1 MVDKLSEKQ
10 KEEFRETFDFLD
22 KDKDGK
28 ITSKELASVMVPLG
42 HDPSDTELKDI
53 ISDVDSNH
61 DGMIDFDEFL
71 EMMARKISGPEVQA
85 ELREAF
91 NVFDKDGNGTISED
105 ELRQVMHNLGEKLTD
120 EDIKAMMR
128 EADTDGDGEVNFEEF
143 VQMMSFSFAT
153 DE

>member
-1 MVDKLSEKQ
+1 MVSPGVLVKVSGSLSSVEKGVICLWV
-10 KEEFRETFDFLD
+10 FETDYTCWYAI
-22 KDKDGK
+22 K
-28 ITSKELASVMVPLG
+28 S
-42 HDPSDTELKDI
+42 
-53 ISDVDSNH
+53 
-61 DGMIDFDEFL
+61 
-71 EMMARKISGPEVQA
+71 

-153 DE
+153 DEWQRLHF

>member
-1 MVDKLSEKQ
+1 MRKAKRCYLFAG
-10 KEEFRETFDFLD
+10 FRNQDYTCWYAI
-22 KDKDGK
+22 K
-28 ITSKELASVMVPLG
+28 S
-42 HDPSDTELKDI
+42 
-53 ISDVDSNH
+53 
-61 DGMIDFDEFL
+61 
-71 EMMARKISGPEVQA
+71 

-91 NVFDKDGNGTISED
+91 NVFDTDGNGTISED

-153 DE
+153 DEWQQLTHPSSQVV

>member
-1 MVDKLSEKQ
+1 MLFVCGFSKL
-10 KEEFRETFDFLD
+10 
-22 KDKDGK
+22 
-28 ITSKELASVMVPLG
+28 
-42 HDPSDTELKDI
+42 I
-53 ISDVDSNH
+53 ILTCWYAIKS
-61 DGMIDFDEFL
+61 
-71 EMMARKISGPEVQA
+71 

-91 NVFDKDGNGTISED
+91 NVFDTDGNGTISED

-153 DE
+153 DEWQQLHFKRIHHRK